1 VEQEGLGV
9 LGNVGNVL
17 KKDKT
22 FYPRQPMVYCEILY
36 GFCEN
41 PRGFNVIGRL
51 KNRKIF
57 SN

>member
-1 VEQEGLGV
+1 MEQEGLGV

-22 FYPRQPMVYCEILY
+22 FYPRQPMLYCGILY

-41 PRGFNVIGRL
+41 SRGFNIIGRL

-57 SN
+57 